1 MTLLSNMSTVQTSA
15 AAACQG
21 VRRML
26 SQNLNDELVFL
37 VDDYTPGLEKLT
49 LKALT
54 RRLGPG
60 SILSYREATFYVVSV
75 STTSSRVEVVS
86 GYDGGQDISIPA
98 GTALRVN
105 PRFTDY
111 TIFDHVAASVGA
123 LSSPAYGLFGVRV
136 DTVTGMRVDDTYP
149 IPAAYAGTVQKVLKV
164 SQRDSGSD
172 DWEPVSDYA
181 VSLTPGNEH
190 VRIFTDAL
198 QYEIVY
204 ATRIEKPSSFDSDL
218 IADCGLSSSMLDIPV
233 LGAAS
238 VLMFGQEARRVNQK
252 AQGDPRRAE
261 DVPITGALGA
271 ARDLRRTY
279 EQRIEQEHAR
289 QISLYSYRMN

>member
-1 MTLLSNMSTVQTSA
+1 MTLLSNMSTVPSSA

-60 SILSYREATFYVVSV
+60 STLSYREATFYVVSV

-86 GYDGGQDISIPA
+86 GYDGGQDIPIPA
-98 GTALRVN
+98 GAALRVN

-136 DTVTGMRVDDTYP
+136 DLGFARGRLNFIKDYNLDGESYPVESELVLLAPISKNISFTMEMNYRDDFRASAGLQFYTY
-149 IPAAYAGTVQKVLKV
+149 
-164 SQRDSGSD
+164 
-172 DWEPVSDYA
+172 
-181 VSLTPGNEH
+181 
-190 VRIFTDAL
+190 
-198 QYEIVY
+198 
-204 ATRIEKPSSFDSDL
+204 
-218 IADCGLSSSMLDIPV
+218 
-233 LGAAS
+233 
-238 VLMFGQEARRVNQK
+238 
-252 AQGDPRRAE
+252 
-261 DVPITGALGA
+261 
-271 ARDLRRTY
+271 
-279 EQRIEQEHAR
+279 
-289 QISLYSYRMN
+289 